1 MLPACLYS
9 PTRFQV
15 KASGVFLPPLRSNC
29 SARHSSS
36 MLAVS
41 TLNCRLSAP
50 RVPSLSRIGK
60 PLSGM
65 LFTNQPVLV
74 PLMLAPSLAIDLPL
88 TSQLEP
94 TLTPVV
100 TIRSDRSAPV
110 LSARMLYA
118 QTLSAQ
124 IFSAPMSSAA
134 SLCRSDQTEPS
145 HSYLDSI

>member
-1 MLPACLYS
+1 MCFRLAFLLRLNSKSKHLVFPRFV
-9 PTRFQV
+9 PTVLHGTPHRCW
-15 KASGVFLPPLRSNC
+15 L
-29 SARHSSS
+29 
-36 MLAVS
+36 S

-50 RVPSLSRIGK
+50 RFPSLNRIGK
-60 PLSGM
+60 PLSGV
-65 LFTNQPVLV
+65 LFTNQPAPV
-74 PLMLAPSLAIDLPL
+74 PLMLAPPIDLPL